1 MYKPKL
7 TISAWLIDKEI
18 SGFVP
23 GINIASSLNANIYLS
38 ILRFLTSK
46 RNMTKNSFSKGE
58 TIQHAIDFVPT
69 AIL

>member
-7 TISAWLIDKEI
+7 TISVWLIDKEI

-23 GINIASSLNANIYLS
+23 GINIASSLNAKIYLS
-38 ILRFLTSK
+38 ILRFLTSN

>member
-23 GINIASSLNANIYLS
+23 GINIASSLNAKIYLS
-38 ILRFLTSK
+38 ILRFLTSN

-58 TIQHAIDFVPT
+58 PTQHAIDFVPT